1 MVEQFDIY
9 WVDLNP
15 TVGAE
20 MQKIRPCVIV
30 SPKELNDHLDTV
42 IIVPVT
48 SSVHGYP
55 YRVICHIMGRDGEI
69 ATDQIRTIDKLRLK
83 KHITT
88 LTDGETAALQDVLR
102 QMFCE

>member
-1 MVEQFDIY
+1 MVKQYDVY

-15 TVGAE
+15 TIGAE

-42 IIVPVT
+42 I
-48 SSVHGYP
+48 HGYP
-55 YRVICHIMGRDGEI
+55 YRVGCHIMDRDGEI
-69 ATDQIRTIDKLRLK
+69 ATDQIRTIDKRRLK
-83 KHITT
+83 NRIAT
-88 LTDGETAALQDVLR
+88 LAADEIANLQDILH

>member
-1 MVEQFDIY
+1 MVSQFEVY

-15 TVGAE
+15 TIGAE

-30 SPKELNDHLDTV
+30 SPKELNAHLNTV
-42 IIVPVT
+42 IIIPIT

-55 YRVICHIMGRDGEI
+55 FRVGCTIMGRKGEI
-69 ATDQIRTIDKLRLK
+69 ATDQIRTIDKRRLK
-83 KHITT
+83 HKITD
-88 LTDGETAALQDVLR
+88 LSDNEIMSLQNVLR

>member
-1 MVEQFDIY
+1 MVSQFDVY

-15 TVGAE
+15 TIGAE

-30 SPKELNDHLDTV
+30 SPKELNAHLDTV

-48 SSVHGYP
+48 SAIHGYP
-55 YRVICHIMGRDGEI
+55 YCVRCHIMGRDGEM
-69 ATDQIRTIDKLRLK
+69 ATDQIRTIDKRRLK
-83 KHITT
+83 NRIAT
-88 LTDGETAALQDVLR
+88 LTDDEMESLQDVLR

>member
-1 MVEQFDIY
+1 MVNQFDVY

-30 SPKELNDHLDTV
+30 SPKELNAYLDTV

-48 SSVHGYP
+48 SAIHGYP
-55 YRVICHIMGRDGEI
+55 YRVHCNIMGRDGEM
-69 ATDQIRTIDKLRLK
+69 ATDQIRTIDKRRLK
-83 KHITT
+83 NRIAT
-88 LTDGETAALQDVLR
+88 LTADETESLQDVLR

>member
-20 MQKIRPCVIV
+20 MQKVRPCVVV
-30 SPKELNDHLDTV
+30 SPKELNHYLSTV
-42 IIVPVT
+42 IIIPIT
-48 SSVHGYP
+48 SAIHGYP
-55 YRVICHIMGRDGEI
+55 FRVKCQVAERDGEI
-69 ATDQIRTIDKLRLK
+69 VTDQIRAVDKSRLK
-83 KHITT
+83 KKIAT
-88 LTDGETAALQDVLR
+88 LSPDKQGELQDVLR

>member
-1 MVEQFDIY
+1 MVSQFDVY

-20 MQKIRPCVIV
+20 MQKTRPCVVV
-30 SPKELNDHLDTV
+30 SPNELNDHLDTV

-48 SSVHGYP
+48 SAIHGYP
-55 YRVICHIMGRDGEI
+55 YRVGCRIMGRDGEI
-69 ATDQIRTIDKLRLK
+69 ATDQIRTIDKRRLK
-83 KHITT
+83 NRIAM
-88 LTDGETAALQDVLR
+88 LSSGEIDTLQDVLR

>member
-1 MVEQFDIY
+1 MVNQFDVY

-30 SPKELNDHLDTV
+30 SPKELNAHLDTV

-48 SSVHGYP
+48 SVIHGYP
-55 YRVICHIMGRDGEI
+55 YRVRCHIMGRDGEMV
-69 ATDQIRTIDKLRLK
+69 TDQIRTIDKRRLK
-83 KHITT
+83 NRIAT
-88 LTDGETAALQDVLR
+88 LTADETESLQDVLR

>member
-1 MVEQFDIY
+1 MVSQFEVY

-15 TVGAE
+15 TIGAE

-42 IIVPVT
+42 IIIPIT
-48 SSVHGYP
+48 SAVHGYP
-55 YRVICHIMGRDGEI
+55 YRVRCHIMGRDGEI
-69 ATDQIRTIDKLRLK
+69 ATDQIRTVDKRRLK
-83 KHITT
+83 NRITT
-88 LTDGETAALQDVLR
+88 LAADEISVLQDVLH

>member
-1 MVEQFDIY
+1 MVNQFDVY

-30 SPKELNDHLDTV
+30 SPKELNAHLDTV

-48 SSVHGYP
+48 SAIHGYP
-55 YRVICHIMGRDGEI
+55 YRVRCHIMGRDGEMV
-69 ATDQIRTIDKLRLK
+69 TDQIRSIDKRRLK
-83 KHITT
+83 NRIAT
-88 LTDGETAALQDVLR
+88 LTADETESLQDVLR

>member
-1 MVEQFDIY
+1 MVRQFDVY

-20 MQKIRPCVIV
+20 MQKIRPCVVV
-30 SPKELNDHLDTV
+30 SPRELNDHLDTV

-48 SSVHGYP
+48 SAIHGYP
-55 YRVICHIMGRDGEI
+55 YRVGCRIMNRDGEI
-69 ATDQIRTIDKLRLK
+69 ATDQIRTIDKRRLK
-83 KHITT
+83 SRVAT
-88 LTDGETAALQDVLR
+88 LASSEIAMLQDVLH